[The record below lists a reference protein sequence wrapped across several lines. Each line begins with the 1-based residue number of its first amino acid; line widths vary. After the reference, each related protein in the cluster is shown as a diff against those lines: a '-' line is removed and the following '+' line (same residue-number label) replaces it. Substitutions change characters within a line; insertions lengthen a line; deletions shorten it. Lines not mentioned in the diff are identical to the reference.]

1 MYKNNSVFCALEF
14 EHLPV
19 GEVSQAFVF
28 SVFKWFSEQT
38 KFLKG
43 GILPRLLLNPEITKK
58 MILGILVEGH
68 AKPRRYY

>member
-1 MYKNNSVFCALEF
+1 MYKNNSVFCALES
-14 EHLPV
+14 EHVPV

-43 GILPRLLLNPEITKK
+43 GILP
-58 MILGILVEGH
+58 
-68 AKPRRYY
+68 